1 MTIHPLL
8 KSFQERGLHHTP
20 LQRVPLPNSSHSIL
34 LIWAL
39 TEEIVFAVQV
49 LSPSL
54 ASSRGLL
61 TDIINISA
69 MGTPPAHKDR
79 HTSKALPT
87 ATLVNF
93 HSTSSV
99 ETSASPVVPKVSTSS
114 HPIDNKEPYHLYN
127 QSVLFS
133 GKIYPE
139 RKTFQTVNDNSTE
152 FTEPRVKTELHSSTT
167 MRNWPPNHPFLPQST
182 AHSSRNSTVL
192 VKTTDSVAS
201 FHSDILEGLNKTEKG
216 SLSKLV
222 TQETDHTVLVTA
234 PSASPEMATVPFK
247 IPRNGIWDILS
258 KNNSWVISN
267 PSTNQVPLL
276 SSPGS
281 TAAAATTSTTLG
293 HSGQT
298 GIDANV
304 SSFYTTGSS
313 SHRMPITLHP
323 SKHSTSFPGNTLSTE
338 SSTWLP
344 SSPSTATENFL
355 NRLVPAGTRKPGMP
369 GNISHVTEGDKPQ
382 HRTTICLSKVD
393 IAWIIVAISV
403 PISSCSVLLTVCCMR
418 RKKKTSNP
426 ENNLSYWNN
435 AITMDYFNRHA
446 VELPREI
453 QSLGTSEDHLSEPRS
468 PANGDYRDTGMVLVN
483 PFCQETLFVGREQ
496 VSEI

>member
-1 MTIHPLL
+1 MKRSLQVLYCQLL
-8 KSFQERGLHHTP
+8 
-20 LQRVPLPNSSHSIL
+20 SIL

-39 TEEIVFAVQV
+39 TEEVVFAVQV
-49 LSPSL
+49 LSPSV

-69 MGTPPAHKDR
+69 MGTPSGHKD
-79 HTSKALPT
+79 HNTAKPLPT
-87 ATLVNF
+87 TTLVNF

-114 HPIDNKEPYHLYN
+114 HPIGNKEPYHLYN

-133 GKIYPE
+133 GKIYPKG
-139 RKTFQTVNDNSTE
+139 KTFQTVNDNSTE

-167 MRNWPPNHPFLPQST
+167 TRNWPPNHQFLPQPT
-182 AHSSRNSTVL
+182 ALSSHNSTVL
-192 VKTTDSVAS
+192 VKTTDSLAY
-201 FHSDILEGLNKTEKG
+201 FHRDILEGLSKTEKG
-216 SLSKLV
+216 SLPKLV
-222 TQETDHTVLVTA
+222 TQETDNTVLVTA
-234 PSASPEMATVPFK
+234 PSAPPEMTTVPIK
-247 IPRNGIWDILS
+247 TPRNGIWDILS
-258 KNNSWVISN
+258 KNNPWVISN
-267 PSTNQVPLL
+267 LSTNQVPLL

-281 TAAAATTSTTLG
+281 TTAAATTTALG

-298 GIDANV
+298 DVDANV
-304 SSFYTTGSS
+304 SSFYTTGSP

-323 SKHSTSFPGNTLSTE
+323 SEHSTSLPGNSVSTE

-344 SSPSTATENFL
+344 SSPSTATGNFL

-369 GNISHVTEGDKPQ
+369 GDISHVTEGDKPQ

-418 RKKKTSNP
+418 RKKKASNP